1 MKSTHVNSVTRRQN
15 GVTLIELM
23 VSITIGLFI
32 LIAIGTAYITTT
44 STSRQRENQ
53 SELNEPARIVMSQ
66 LRRELSTA
74 GYIDV
79 LDYGLGASAQA
90 VTLFH
95 TGNTGMANL
104 YQRDPAAG
112 YPTGG
117 QTTPLG
123 QFFPGLMPVF
133 GCNGAMTST
142 PNAIAT
148 AGAAVL
154 ACGGANVVQHSLQV
168 AYQAVPSASS
178 DSPSLQAYNPLNP
191 TGEGRDCLQQ
201 DLSAIGGVGAVYVIN
216 RYFVQTSA
224 DDGVNEL
231 VCQGSGGADAKPVAR
246 GVEEFVLRYQMAAPG
261 VAPPASSVAPMLAA
275 GGVQARYEDAA
286 GVANLATNPLG
297 WANVTAVEICMVS
310 ATSVTGGSAAAGTVD
325 LQPTRPT
332 CARVADG
339 SFAANVPRVAGD
351 QRLWKRFTSVVSVRN
366 AVFSSPI

>member
-1 MKSTHVNSVTRRQN
+1 MKLPHLSSAAGRQG

-74 GYIDV
+74 GYVDV
-79 LDYGLGASAQA
+79 LDYGLGVSAQA

-95 TGNTGMANL
+95 TGNSGMANL

-112 YPTGG
+112 YPTSG

-133 GCNGAMTST
+133 GCGGAMTST
-142 PNAIAT
+142 PNAIAA

-154 ACGGANVVQHSLQV
+154 ACGGASTVRHSLQV
-168 AYQAVPSASS
+168 AYQAVPSAAS
-178 DSPSLQAYNPLNP
+178 DSPSLQAYDPANP

-201 DLSAIGGVGAVYVIN
+201 DLSAIGGAGAVYVIN

-231 VCQGSGGADAKPVAR
+231 VCHGSGGATARPIAR
-246 GVEEFVLRYQMAAPG
+246 GVEEFVLRYQLAAPG
-261 VAPPASSVAPMLAA
+261 TAPPPGSVTPMVAA
-275 GGVQARYEDAA
+275 GGTQARYADAA
-286 GVANLATNPLG
+286 TVAASALG
-297 WANVTAVEICMVS
+297 WSNVTAVEICMVS
-310 ATSVTGGSAAAGTVD
+310 ATSVTGGSAAAGTVE

-332 CARVADG
+332 CTRAADG
-339 SFAANVPRVAGD
+339 SFSPNVARVVGD

-366 AVFSSPI
+366 AVFSAPI